1 MIINVLII
9 DALSLGH
16 VGVVEGQPVGV
27 GEGWEWGVSGSTVS
41 FVLLINSSGHYL
53 ISGMALE

>member
-1 MIINVLII
+1 MIINALII

-16 VGVVEGQPVGV
+16 VGVVEGQPVGG

-41 FVLLINSSGHYL
+41 FVL
-53 ISGMALE
+53 

>member
-41 FVLLINSSGHYL
+41 FVL
-53 ISGMALE
+53 E

>member
-16 VGVVEGQPVGV
+16 VGVVEGQPAGV
-27 GEGWEWGVSGSTVS
+27 REGEGGVSGSTVS
-41 FVLLINSSGHYL
+41 FVPGINFAEL
-53 ISGMALE
+53 P